1 MTRTSRLA
9 ALTAMAGIAAVALAG
24 CGTTEVETPSTDEA
38 SADVSATCA
47 DDTTTTSTG
56 PVTITDQL
64 GRTVELDEPAKRVV
78 VLEWQEVEDVLSLCV
93 NPVGVADPE
102 GYSTWVSAEELPEG
116 TADVGQR
123 GEPDLD
129 SIYALDPD
137 LIIVEA
143 FTADDEQLK
152 KLEEGDVPVL
162 ATVGADSDGQ
172 IDNMKTVFSTIAEA
186 LGRSDRAD
194 QILDEFDAYLADAK
208 EQLADSD
215 AAGEEFLYIDGWLES
230 GNLSIRAYGEGALF
244 TELGAELGLKPVWTS
259 DLEAEYGDGGVNN
272 EYGLS
277 QIDVE
282 SLTAIG
288 DAMIIY
294 ANDGAEENYVT
305 ELEKNEVWQSLPA
318 VQEDRAYAFPPN
330 VWGAGGPRSVM
341 QAIDGYVEILS

>member
-9 ALTAMAGIAAVALAG
+9 ALTATAGIAAVALVG
-24 CGTTEVETPSTDEA
+24 CGTTDVETPATDDA
-38 SADVSATCA
+38 AADVSATCA
-47 DDTTTTSTG
+47 GDTTTTSTD
-56 PVTITDQL
+56 PVSLTDQL
-64 GRTVELDEPAKRVV
+64 GRTVELDKPAERVV
-78 VLEWQEVEDVLSLCV
+78 VLEWQDVEDVLSLCV

-143 FTADDEQLK
+143 FSADDEQLK
-152 KLEEGDVPVL
+152 LLEEGDVPVL
-162 ATVGADSDGQ
+162 ATVGADSAGQ

-186 LGRSDRAD
+186 LGRSDWGD
-194 QILDEFDAYLADAK
+194 QVLDEFDAHLAAAKETLADAD
-208 EQLADSD
+208 LA
-215 AAGEEFLYIDGWLES
+215 GQEFLYIDGWLES
-230 GNLSIRAYGEGALF
+230 GNLSIRAYGEGALM
-244 TELGAELGLKPVWTS
+244 TELGADLGLTPVWTS
-259 DLEAEYGDGGVNN
+259 ELDAEYGDGGVNDA
-272 EYGLS
+272 YGLS

-294 ANDGAEENYVT
+294 ANDGGEENYAT
-305 ELEKNEVWQSLPA
+305 ELQKNEVWQSLPA

-330 VWGAGGPRSVM
+330 VWGAGGPRSNM
-341 QAIDGYVEILS
+341 QAIDGYVDILS